1 VPEDENEVDLSLLLE
16 KERSKII
23 LQREREAQKAMDKV
37 EAQKVKDKEAR
48 AAKKGGR
55 ASKSKTVVAPS
66 PPLLLTETSTAST
79 APAGRSSHMK
89 YLSMTLRENLV
100 KQLLSTSSE
109 IWNSKPFEV

>member
-48 AAKKGGR
+48 AAKKKVGEQVSQR
-55 ASKSKTVVAPS
+55 LWL
-66 PPLLLTETSTAST
+66 PPVL
-79 APAGRSSHMK
+79 
-89 YLSMTLRENLV
+89 
-100 KQLLSTSSE
+100 Q
-109 IWNSKPFEV
+109 FC